1 METVTSSPKRW
12 WALVAIVLCT
22 LTLGFDLTI
31 LNVALPTL
39 AADLD
44 AGTSELQWIVDAYV
58 LVFAG
63 LLLPMGALGD
73 RFGRRRLLLIGLVL
87 FGAASV
93 LAVVADGAG
102 QVIAAR
108 TLMGVG
114 AAIMTP
120 LTMAIIPVLFAA
132 DERPKAIALLTMGMG
147 IGLPLGPIIG
157 GYLLEHFWWGSIF
170 LINVPVAALAL
181 VAVAALI
188 PESRSARPKAIDL
201 AGGLLSTAGLTLLVY
216 GVIEAPA
223 RGWVDPLTLGPIA
236 GGLALLAVFVAVE
249 RRVAEPMLDLGLF
262 RRPRFAW
269 GTVAGTIA
277 TFSLAGLLFVLP
289 QFLQS
294 VRGLNALEVGLR
306 LLPLIAGLFFGA
318 PIAARLTVK
327 VGTRV
332 PVVTGLLIA
341 AAGLL
346 AAAATEPG
354 STYWFIATWLLLV
367 GAGIGLAVSPAMDA
381 VLGELPSDDAGS
393 GTAVTMTLRQTGGA
407 LGVALLG
414 SLLAAVY
421 RADLGPDTPAAA
433 RDSIAGA
440 LAAGEATAARS
451 AFTTGMTA
459 VLVVC
464 AALAI
469 LGALAAALWLPAR
482 PNASSSGEPAPATPL
497 PARGPGVR
505 S

>member
-1 METVTSSPKRW
+1 MGTARRW
-12 WALVAIVLCT
+12 WALVAIVLTT
-22 LTLGFDLTI
+22 LVLGFDLTI

-39 AADLD
+39 AVDLD

-108 TLMGVG
+108 ALMGVG

-120 LTMAIIPVLFAA
+120 LTTAIIPVMFDAH
-132 DERPKAIALLTMGMG
+132 ERPKAIALLTMGMG

-170 LINVPVAALAL
+170 LINVPAAVIAL
-181 VAVAALI
+181 VAVAVLI

-201 AGGLLSTAGLTLLVY
+201 GGGLLSTAGLALFVY
-216 GVIEAPA
+216 GVIEAPV
-223 RGWVDPLTLGPIA
+223 RGWTDPLALGPMVA
-236 GGLALLAVFVAVE
+236 GLALLVAFVAVE
-249 RRVAEPMLDLGLF
+249 RRVSEPMLNLGLF

-269 GTVAGTIA
+269 GTAAGTIA

-289 QFLQS
+289 QFFQA
-294 VRGLNALEVGLR
+294 VRGLGALDVGLR
-306 LLPLIAGLFFGA
+306 LLPLIAGLFVGA
-318 PIAARLTVK
+318 PFAARLTVR
-327 VGTRV
+327 VGTKV
-332 PVVTGLLIA
+332 PVVTGLLVS

-346 AAAATEPG
+346 AGAATDSGWFGADSP
-354 STYWFIATWLLLV
+354 YPFIAAWLLV
-367 GAGIGLAVSPAMDA
+367 TGFGTGLTLSPAMDA
-381 VLGELPSDDAGS
+381 VLGELPHDDAGS

-414 SLLAAVY
+414 SLLSAVY
-421 RADLGPDTPAAA
+421 RADLGPDAPAAA

-440 LAAGEATAARS
+440 LAAGEAAAARS
-451 AFTTGMTA
+451 AFTTGMAA
-459 VLVVC
+459 VLAAC
-464 AALAI
+464 GALAI
-469 LGALAAALWLPAR
+469 VGAVLTARWLPAR
-482 PNASSSGEPAPATPL
+482 PAPVETESAYEPT
-497 PARGPGVR
+497 R
-505 S
+505 SA

>member
-1 METVTSSPKRW
+1 MGTAKRW

-73 RFGRRRLLLIGLVL
+73 RFGRRRLLLAGLVL

-93 LAVVADGAG
+93 LAVFATGAG
-102 QVIAAR
+102 QVIVAR

-114 AAIMTP
+114 AAVLTP
-120 LTMAIIPVLFAA
+120 LTAAMIPVMFDA

-170 LINVPVAALAL
+170 LINVPAAAIAL
-181 VAVAALI
+181 VAVATLI
-188 PESRSARPKAIDL
+188 PESRSAHPKAIDL
-201 AGGLLSTAGLTLLVY
+201 AGGLLSTAGLTLFVY
-216 GVIEAPA
+216 GVIEAPV
-223 RGWVDPLTLGPIA
+223 RGWADPLALGPMVA
-236 GGLALLAVFVAVE
+236 GLALLAVFVAVE
-249 RRVAEPMLDLGLF
+249 RRTAEPMLDLGLF

-269 GTVAGTIA
+269 GTAAGTIA

-289 QFLQS
+289 QFLQA
-294 VRGLNALEVGLR
+294 VRDLDAFEVGLR
-306 LLPLIAGLFFGA
+306 LLPLIAGLFVGA
-318 PIAARLTVK
+318 PVAARLTAWT
-327 VGTRV
+327 GTKV
-332 PVVTGLLIA
+332 PVVTGLLVA
-341 AAGLL
+341 AVGLL
-346 AAAATEPG
+346 VGTATTPDSPYG
-354 STYWFIATWLLLV
+354 FVATWLLL
-367 GAGIGLAVSPAMDA
+367 IGLGVGLALSPAMDA
-381 VLGELPSDDAGS
+381 VLGELPHDDAGS

-414 SLLAAVY
+414 SLLSAVY
-421 RADLGPDTPAAA
+421 RADLGPDAPAAA
-433 RDSIAGA
+433 RDSLTGA
-440 LAAGEATAARS
+440 LALGDAGLAAAARQ
-451 AFTTGMTA
+451 AFTSGMAA
-459 VLVVC
+459 VLTVC
-464 AALAI
+464 AALAV
-469 LGALAAALWLPAR
+469 LGALAVARWLPAR
-482 PNASSSGEPAPATPL
+482 PTAVATESVHEPT
-497 PARGPGVR
+497 R
-505 S
+505 SA